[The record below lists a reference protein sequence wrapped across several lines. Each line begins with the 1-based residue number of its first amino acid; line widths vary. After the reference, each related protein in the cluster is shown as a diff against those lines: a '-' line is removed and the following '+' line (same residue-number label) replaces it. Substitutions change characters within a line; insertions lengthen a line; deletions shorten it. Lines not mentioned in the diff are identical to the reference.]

1 MLTDRVSLALEH
13 YDYSAIEKH
22 TLNFLQNYYVRLDY
36 IELLALSLVKNNKFD
51 EALFFWQLFEFVK
64 ANPSYSG
71 QKSFRRL
78 ASYDKAYDVEK
89 IFSGKGKLI
98 PYVRSNQNFP
108 RNSICVYTTLFGHYD
123 ELPRIPSSLIGKI
136 DFIIFTDQYN
146 SPTQEF
152 NGWKVIN
159 CDKQFDCSNLSAKI
173 YKIKPNLYLNNYDH
187 SIFID
192 ANTEIHSNFLELVS
206 FLWAN
211 AGNFSMFS
219 HPYRQSLSE
228 EACAIISFSKYSA
241 APIIRQLE
249 DYINLGFK
257 EGDSCLCE
265 GSFMWRSHRCPRT
278 NEFMELWW
286 EHILF
291 YTKRDQ
297 MSLTYLMQAQNF
309 YPSIIDP
316 QIGSSRDNIFFRKN
330 LHVHERK

>member
-1 MLTDRVSLALEH
+1 
-13 YDYSAIEKH
+13 
-22 TLNFLQNYYVRLDY
+22 
-36 IELLALSLVKNNKFD
+36 
-51 EALFFWQLFEFVK
+51 
-64 ANPSYSG
+64 
-71 QKSFRRL
+71 
-78 ASYDKAYDVEK
+78 
-89 IFSGKGKLI
+89 
-98 PYVRSNQNFP
+98 
-108 RNSICVYTTLFGHYD
+108 
-123 ELPRIPSSLIGKI
+123 
-136 DFIIFTDQYN
+136 
-146 SPTQEF
+146 
-152 NGWKVIN
+152 
-159 CDKQFDCSNLSAKI
+159 
-173 YKIKPNLYLNNYDH
+173 LNNYDY

-192 ANTEIHSNFLELVS
+192 ANTEIYSNFLDLVG
-206 FLWAN
+206 FLWSN

-241 APIIRQLE
+241 APIIKQLE

-257 EGDSCLCE
+257 EVDSCLCE

-278 NEFMELWW
+278 NEFMDLWW
-286 EHILF
+286 EHILL